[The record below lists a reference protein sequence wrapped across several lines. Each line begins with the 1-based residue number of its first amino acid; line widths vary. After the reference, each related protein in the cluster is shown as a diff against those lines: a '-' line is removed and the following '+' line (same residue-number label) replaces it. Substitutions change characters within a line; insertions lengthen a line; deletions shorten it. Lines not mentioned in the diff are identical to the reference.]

1 MEMFLISFGVYLLIA
16 LALAVGMLSGGR
28 KLQAGCSGSPEIG
41 QCKSKSKCLGNCRR
55 SR

>member
-16 LALAVGMLSGGR
+16 LALAVGMLLTGR
-28 KLQAGCSGSPEIG
+28 KLQAGCSGPLDTG
-41 QCKSKSKCLGNCRR
+41 RCKSTSKCLGNCRR